1 MKSKK
6 ILSFV
11 AVMVLLLAFGAC
23 KKNRNCF
30 CTTKEGAPDTVVV
43 NVDHGMKCEHIL
55 ELGIERIQ
63 DGLPVVT
70 TQKVDCTELEAENV
84 TTIPSH
90 S

>member
-1 MKSKK
+1 
-6 ILSFV
+6 
-11 AVMVLLLAFGAC
+11 
-23 KKNRNCF
+23 
-30 CTTKEGAPDTVVV
+30 VVV
-43 NVDHGMKCEHIL
+43 NVDRGMKCEHIL
-55 ELGIERIQ
+55 ELGIERIK